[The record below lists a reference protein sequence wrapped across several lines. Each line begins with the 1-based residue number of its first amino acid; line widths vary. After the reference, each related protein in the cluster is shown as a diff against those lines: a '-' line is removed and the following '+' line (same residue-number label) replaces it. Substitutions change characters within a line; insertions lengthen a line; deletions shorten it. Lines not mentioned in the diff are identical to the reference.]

1 MFEVGTAVTVR
12 SIEADLDTKIEKDL
26 IFLIGI
32 KGEVYPIHEDK
43 FKKEYHVFDE
53 KYCLKNYEYNPTIR
67 DNEKDQVLSPLLYAK
82 VCIPCMHARIFAKKL
97 THNVKIF
104 TAWDES
110 KYVRGRVG
118 DYLMVRGTDLRYV
131 HTLESSI
138 FEEIYQKVD
147 EYMEKKD
154 VKAIIFDLDGT
165 LLDTLQDLMDAVN
178 EALRAHGMKQRSLEE
193 VRSFVG
199 NGIARLMERSVE
211 EGTSAEK
218 VQRVLETFQGY
229 YQEHCNDK
237 TDAYPQIRLL
247 LQELSQRGIQM
258 AIVSNKVDAAVKA
271 LNQIYFKDYIPV
283 AIGESE
289 QVKRKPAKDALV
301 MAMQQLGVAPEHVV
315 YVGDSDV
322 DIQTAK
328 NAGVDCISV
337 TWGFRD
343 REFLKEHGAQV
354 MIDSP
359 IELLTYL

>member
-1 MFEVGTAVTVR
+1 
-12 SIEADLDTKIEKDL
+12 
-26 IFLIGI
+26 
-32 KGEVYPIHEDK
+32 
-43 FKKEYHVFDE
+43 
-53 KYCLKNYEYNPTIR
+53 
-67 DNEKDQVLSPLLYAK
+67 
-82 VCIPCMHARIFAKKL
+82 
-97 THNVKIF
+97 
-104 TAWDES
+104 
-110 KYVRGRVG
+110 
-118 DYLMVRGTDLRYV
+118 
-131 HTLESSI
+131 
-138 FEEIYQKVD
+138 
-147 EYMEKKD
+147 
-154 VKAIIFDLDGT
+154 
-165 LLDTLQDLMDAVN
+165 
-178 EALRAHGMKQRSLEE
+178 
-193 VRSFVG
+193 
-199 NGIARLMERSVE
+199 
-211 EGTSAEK
+211 
-218 VQRVLETFQGY
+218 
-229 YQEHCNDK
+229 
-237 TDAYPQIRLL
+237 
-247 LQELSQRGIQM
+247 M